1 MQSIRKIPLTGLC
14 LIILVF
20 SRIQD
25 ASSQARFFPQLN
37 AHKWDVQPHDY
48 TSKASNIIKFNNFH
62 LGLFC
67 NKDFIYRLY
76 FSDSQTNTWKY
87 IKRPHEEK
95 ETITDLIETDSNIFF
110 FAWDNSFMYLYT
122 VDKFTELKVRTVD
135 SFRLKN
141 GDFSTFWTFTDP
153 KSSFFVISI
162 GLTSI
167 DSNYFYAA
175 NKNKLN
181 IIRKY
186 DGAPSGFVNRD
197 AAALVDNRFILW
209 DRNNYEIYDNFSLLN
224 RIVCGNGSCNI
235 DYLGAFTYNDTI
247 VIGSESFASGTLVE
261 KLYISKKDGKK
272 IPKCNIINDNS
283 VNTFYELKKT
293 DSFIFYSPK
302 ITNKVVLKK
311 LRYDGKEQIIYENE
325 LNGKTLNIAGL
336 KKDYFVIQYTLNG
349 STFFDLLDLR
359 LNQTWQKIKIPTT
372 RQIVNIELSTCGGY
386 FVFTQAKGGGIIGGF
401 YYFDGKMDSAFLI
414 EELEN
419 PAYTHPTGD
428 MPEIYKEHN
437 RLYFYRENYTGWFTL
452 SYYELND
459 LCKKVNS
466 RDELLIYPNPAHS
479 ILYLTTKQKTVSIYN
494 SIGQMLILDVTTKW
508 NSDQYIDISDLSNG
522 VYFLMV
528 GGHALTFIKD

>member
-1 MQSIRKIPLTGLC
+1 
-14 LIILVF
+14 
-20 SRIQD
+20 
-25 ASSQARFFPQLN
+25 
-37 AHKWDVQPHDY
+37 
-48 TSKASNIIKFNNFH
+48 
-62 LGLFC
+62 
-67 NKDFIYRLY
+67 
-76 FSDSQTNTWKY
+76 
-87 IKRPHEEK
+87 
-95 ETITDLIETDSNIFF
+95 
-110 FAWDNSFMYLYT
+110 
-122 VDKFTELKVRTVD
+122 
-135 SFRLKN
+135 
-141 GDFSTFWTFTDP
+141 
-153 KSSFFVISI
+153 
-162 GLTSI
+162 
-167 DSNYFYAA
+167 
-175 NKNKLN
+175 
-181 IIRKY
+181 
-186 DGAPSGFVNRD
+186 
-197 AAALVDNRFILW
+197 
-209 DRNNYEIYDNFSLLN
+209 
-224 RIVCGNGSCNI
+224 
-235 DYLGAFTYNDTI
+235 
-247 VIGSESFASGTLVE
+247 
-261 KLYISKKDGKK
+261 
-272 IPKCNIINDNS
+272 
-283 VNTFYELKKT
+283 
-293 DSFIFYSPK
+293 
-302 ITNKVVLKK
+302 VLKK

-336 KKDYFVIQYTLNG
+336 TKDYFVIQYTLNG

-428 MPEIYKEHN
+428 IPEIYKEHN

-528 GGHALTFIKD
+528 GGHALKFIKD